1 MPLFVF
7 VCGKYQ
13 FFTPHG
19 LKKITSTMRQIEGG
33 QMWKSTSCKNNNYKD
48 LPSVIIIALHV
59 RAALDGLDPVETI
72 CVT

>member
-1 MPLFVF
+1 
-7 VCGKYQ
+7 
-13 FFTPHG
+13 
-19 LKKITSTMRQIEGG
+19 MRQIEGG
-33 QMWKSTSCKNNNYKD
+33 QMWESTSCKNNNKD

>member
-7 VCGKYQ
+7 ACGKYQ
-13 FFTPHG
+13 FFMPHG
-19 LKKITSTMRQIEGG
+19 LKKIISTKRQIEAG
-33 QMWKSTSCKNNNYKD
+33 QMWKSTSCKNNNKD